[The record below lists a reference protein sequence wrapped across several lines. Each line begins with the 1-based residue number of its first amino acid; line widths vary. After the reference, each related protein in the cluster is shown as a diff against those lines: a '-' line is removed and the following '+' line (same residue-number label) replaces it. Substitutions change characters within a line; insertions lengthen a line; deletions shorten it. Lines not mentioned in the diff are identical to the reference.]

1 LVVSGSRDRT
11 IRLWRVRDGTQ
22 AAAALDAG
30 VDVSRV
36 VLSGDQR
43 TVVALADRHGTHKL
57 VMLRTVRAG
66 GGTTSS
72 DGSRCTSPLLS
83 TTPSQSTPE
92 FC

>member
-1 LVVSGSRDRT
+1 
-11 IRLWRVRDGTQ
+11 
-22 AAAALDAG
+22 
-30 VDVSRV
+30 

-43 TVVALADRHGTHKL
+43 TVVALADRHGAHKL
-57 VMLRTVRAG
+57 VMLRTVRGG